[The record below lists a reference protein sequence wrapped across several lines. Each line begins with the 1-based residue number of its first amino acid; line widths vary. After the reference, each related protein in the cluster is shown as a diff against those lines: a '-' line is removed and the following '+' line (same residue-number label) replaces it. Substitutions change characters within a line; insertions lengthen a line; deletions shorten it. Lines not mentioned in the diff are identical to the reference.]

1 MTTLTG
7 KHALVTGGG
16 SGIGAAIA
24 FALANAGASVT
35 ICGRRLPDLEFHAE
49 RHPNIQPEVADVTD
63 EASIKKLYTHA
74 QKTRGKFSIIVANAG
89 AAESG
94 PAEDV

>member
-1 MTTLTG
+1 MTMTNLSG

-35 ICGRRLPDLEFHAE
+35 ICGRRLPDPVLPRMSQTWASWASA
-49 RHPNIQPEVADVTD
+49 ADTPV
-63 EASIKKLYTHA
+63 SGG
-74 QKTRGKFSIIVANAG
+74 QAN
-89 AAESG
+89 SG
-94 PAEDV
+94 